1 MREHI
6 HLVHYLFTHVSYHCL
21 TWLVINVGF
30 FHTQEKWTRSPPAC
44 CYSSNW
50 NIYSNCNLQQS
61 TRVVPVI
68 HLPARPH
75 PFPVFLS
82 RNWVVGG
89 FRTRL
94 FNNSLPTKGN
104 IWFFPSS
111 LKTEKRNNK
120 FVITSL
126 LEPCTQSSAWAP
138 PCCLHSTGSLLCV
151 CAVISVSAMSIF
163 PFLFSFNN
171 TAWYCPGGSVL
182 CVSGLSLFSL
192 ICHAVYPNMQQTGR
206 PALARSAGVLEG
218 LNGINRHTESV

>member
-1 MREHI
+1 MHEHI

-30 FHTQEKWTRSPPAC
+30 LHTQEKWTRSPPAC

-126 LEPCTQSSAWAP
+126 LEPCLIIPNYAARHPVLSVGPTVLPAQHRLAA
-138 PCCLHSTGSLLCV
+138 LCV
-151 CAVISVSAMSIF
+151 CSHLRISHEHFPISV
-163 PFLFSFNN
+163 FL
-171 TAWYCPGGSVL
+171 
-182 CVSGLSLFSL
+182 
-192 ICHAVYPNMQQTGR
+192 
-206 PALARSAGVLEG
+206 
-218 LNGINRHTESV
+218 